1 MISRPI
7 RINSLSLSPLHQ
19 RQLPIVSHSR
29 PDPTTKYRKKGIMSQ
44 EGVHHPTRADR
55 QKCWKSRD
63 EYFACLNKADVVDPS
78 KPEAAN
84 VCVELRKHYH
94 DACMKSWVEY
104 FNKRTFPLL

>member
-1 MISRPI
+1 
-7 RINSLSLSPLHQ
+7 
-19 RQLPIVSHSR
+19 
-29 PDPTTKYRKKGIMSQ
+29 MSQ

-104 FNKRTFPLL
+104 FNKRRVLEVEQKEILERMREQHQAAAEQAKKRASTS